1 MSEEE
6 RQEELRR
13 AQKFNRI
20 ALLGLLAVFVV
31 GAALGIA
38 RKGHTFS
45 TEQWQ
50 AEPAERTKIVDDLL
64 ENYSLV
70 GMTEE
75 EVLALLGQP
84 SDETPFTEQNTLY
97 YYLGDERGLI
107 SIDSEWL
114 VITMEDGVVSSADIT
129 TD

>member
-13 AQKFNRI
+13 ARKFNRI

-45 TEQWQ
+45 TEQWL
-50 AEPAERTKIVDDLL
+50 AEPADRTKIVDDLL

-75 EVLALLGQP
+75 EVLGSRPRRRRL
-84 SDETPFTEQNTLY
+84 QNRTRSATIWVTS
-97 YYLGDERGLI
+97 GD
-107 SIDSEWL
+107 
-114 VITMEDGVVSSADIT
+114 
-129 TD
+129 

>member
-13 AQKFNRI
+13 ARKFNRI
-20 ALLGLLAVFVV
+20 ALLGLL

-45 TEQWQ
+45 TEQWL

-64 ENYSLV
+64 ENHSPV

-84 SDETPFTEQNTLY
+84 SDEMPVTEQDTLC

-114 VITMEDGVVSSADIT
+114 VLSLQDGVVSSADIT